1 MNKYSIINRFPTI
14 EEYQRLRKLVR
25 QMFQYST
32 NHKKTKCHFI
42 PLPFFIIG
50 IFAIS
55 LIACSLLP
63 KPKSAYLT
71 IPTLSATQAINS
83 VETIINDMLLPHE
96 GKPHGV
102 PESYSWALAPRI
114 GMGNDPQS
122 FHAMTAWGHMYEDS
136 EGNLAKN
143 TRVQIRNIRAYMLSK
158 ADGQWHLIQSS
169 PLIKGVAYREDFA
182 YNINV
187 PADVRPEADGGISVK
202 AGGGYNFH
210 FWPSTGRIVI
220 NSEDIAGIFVT
231 VQARLSVDNPVQADD
246 RAQARYLL
254 GVGGDYWRSKNA
266 VWFFWKTNKDIAIG
280 RFKYVTAVWQAFNMT
295 TLSADEL
302 QHNPPPIE

>member
-1 MNKYSIINRFPTI
+1 MNKYTMCNFT
-14 EEYQRLRKLVR
+14 YQ
-25 QMFQYST
+25 
-32 NHKKTKCHFI
+32 
-42 PLPFFIIG
+42 PFFIIG
-50 IFAIS
+50 IFVIS
-55 LIACSLLP
+55 LFACSLLP
-63 KPKSAYLT
+63 RPKSTHLT
-71 IPTLSATQAINS
+71 IPTSSTIQTINS

-114 GMGNDPQS
+114 GMGNNPQS
-122 FHAMTAWGHMYEDS
+122 FHAMTAWGHVYEDS
-136 EGNLAKN
+136 EGNSAKN

-169 PLIKGVAYREDFA
+169 PLIKGAAYREDFA

-210 FWPSTGRIVI
+210 FWPSTDRIVI
-220 NSEDIAGIFVT
+220 NPEDIAGIFVT
-231 VQARLSVDNPVQADD
+231 VQARLVVDDPAQADD

-280 RFKYVTAVWQAFNMT
+280 RFKYLTVVWQAFNMA

>member
-1 MNKYSIINRFPTI
+1 MNKYIIVNCSP
-14 EEYQRLRKLVR
+14 V
-25 QMFQYST
+25 
-32 NHKKTKCHFI
+32 
-42 PLPFFIIG
+42 FFIIG

-63 KPKSAYLT
+63 KPKSAFLT
-71 IPTLSATQAINS
+71 IQASNTTQTINS

-169 PLIKGVAYREDFA
+169 PLIKGAAYREDFA
-182 YNINV
+182 YNINI

-220 NSEDIAGIFVT
+220 NPEDIAGIFVT
-231 VQARLSVDNPVQADD
+231 VQARLIVDDLAQADD
-246 RAQARYLL
+246 RAKARYLL
-254 GVGGDYWRSKNA
+254 GVGGDYWRSQNA

-280 RFKYVTAVWQAFNMT
+280 RFKYATAVWQAFNMA